1 MSAVI
6 ANPPPLV
13 IEGTKEELKKIGERI
28 RKNIQTGYHVP
39 FDVSKIYV
47 KRQKK
52 ETANMLEFPPLV
64 IEGTEEEIQ
73 KVGPRVRKN
82 MQTGY
87 HVPFDVSKIFV
98 KNQKEQRE
106 FPPLVIEGT
115 KEEIQKVGPRVRKNM
130 PTGYHVPFDVSKI
143 FVKNQKEQREFP
155 PLVIEGT
162 KEEIQKVG
170 PRVRKNMPTGYH
182 VPFDVSKIFV
192 KNQKEQREFPP
203 LVIEGTKEEIQKVG
217 PRVRKNMPTGY
228 HVPFDVSK
236 IFVGVQENI
245 EEPEKRTSLESE
257 PKFKRVPLPAKFGDE
272 PPALVSSGTSSM
284 TITSSSLSCWEEEVN
299 KPENR
304 HMQTLNEIPAVVDK
318 MGIKHSFADLE
329 IVDDTQ
335 PQPRQLSDYVS
346 EYGPLHFN
354 EAF

>member
-1 MSAVI
+1 MSAAI

-13 IEGTKEELKKIGERI
+13 IEGTKEELRKIGERI

-64 IEGTEEEIQ
+64 IEGTKEEIQ

-98 KNQKEQRE
+98 
-106 FPPLVIEGT
+106 
-115 KEEIQKVGPRVRKNM
+115 
-130 PTGYHVPFDVSKI
+130 
-143 FVKNQKEQREFP
+143 
-155 PLVIEGT
+155 
-162 KEEIQKVG
+162 
-170 PRVRKNMPTGYH
+170 
-182 VPFDVSKIFV
+182 
-192 KNQKEQREFPP
+192 
-203 LVIEGTKEEIQKVG
+203 
-217 PRVRKNMPTGY
+217 
-228 HVPFDVSK
+228 
-236 IFVGVQENI
+236 GVQEKI
-245 EEPEKRTSLESE
+245 EEPEKQTSLESE
-257 PKFKRVPLPAKFGDE
+257 PKFKRVPLPAKFGGE